1 MGSSRA
7 TRPKDKSRFSITMRY
22 ESKFDRVARKTAE
35 HLSKMFSL
43 VEPEIYTAENGQKY
57 SYIILKVVQ

>member
-7 TRPKDKSRFSITMRY
+7 TRPKDKSRFSITIRY
-22 ESKFDRVARKTAE
+22 ESKFDRAARKAAE
-35 HLSKMFSL
+35 YLSKMFPK
-43 VEPEIYTAENGQKY
+43 VEPEIYAAEDGQKY